1 MTSLRDNVRKALDR
15 VGEHTIDDVL
25 QRIGDSRA
33 FPFYRNDSVVIVEFY
48 PYLRHSELACWVV
61 AGDLDDCFAVMPAV
75 EQFGRELGAKYIRG
89 AGRLGWER
97 VLKKRGWKKRDVVM
111 YKEL

>member
-1 MTSLRDNVRKALDR
+1 VSLLDNVQKALDR
-15 VGEHTIDDVL
+15 VGEHTIADVVL
-25 QRIGDSRA
+25 RIVESRA

-48 PYLRHSELACWVV
+48 PYLRHSELSCWIV
-61 AGDLDDCFAVMPAV
+61 AGDLDDCFAVMPTV

-89 AGRLGWER
+89 AGRPGWER

>member
-1 MTSLRDNVRKALDR
+1 
-15 VGEHTIDDVL
+15 
-25 QRIGDSRA
+25 
-33 FPFYRNDSVVIVEFY
+33 
-48 PYLRHSELACWVV
+48 V

>member
-1 MTSLRDNVRKALDR
+1 
-15 VGEHTIDDVL
+15 
-25 QRIGDSRA
+25 
-33 FPFYRNDSVVIVEFY
+33 
-48 PYLRHSELACWVV
+48 
-61 AGDLDDCFAVMPAV
+61 MPAV